1 LKEKLT
7 EKGLFLLSLGKHTKS
22 KKEQAHANEMFE
34 GTMLQFQSALKHKS
48 RGKVSGE
55 V

>member
-22 KKEQAHANEMFE
+22 KKEQAHENEIVE
-34 GTMLQFQSALKHKS
+34 GTVHQFHSSIKHKS
-48 RGKVSGE
+48 GGKVSGE